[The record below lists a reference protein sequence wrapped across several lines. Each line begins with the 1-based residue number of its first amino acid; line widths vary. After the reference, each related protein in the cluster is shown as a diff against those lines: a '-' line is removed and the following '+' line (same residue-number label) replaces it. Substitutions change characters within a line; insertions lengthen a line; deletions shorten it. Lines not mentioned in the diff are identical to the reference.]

1 MKKVASIAVGLVRT
15 AIILTAIW
23 LIAEVIHFRVTGEYM
38 LYYRLWLRSA
48 ENAMEEIA
56 IINEVYNVRQARW
69 AIGFTAYFIPVIRF
83 LAFWAAACDAI
94 SAVHFGGRKRIALV
108 MLSIASGLTI
118 AVITLVP
125 TIF

>member
-83 LAFWAAACDAI
+83 LAFLAAACDAT
-94 SAVHFGGRKRIALV
+94 SAVRFGGRKRIVFA
-108 MLSIASGLTI
+108 MLSIASCLTI

>member
-83 LAFWAAACDAI
+83 LAFLAAACDAI
-94 SAVHFGGRKRIALV
+94 SAAHFGGRKRIALV

>member
-1 MKKVASIAVGLVRT
+1 MKRIASIAAGLVRT
-15 AIILTAIW
+15 VIILTAMW
-23 LIAEVIHFRVTGEYM
+23 LIAEVVHFRVTGEYM

-83 LAFWAAACDAI
+83 LAFLAAACDAT
-94 SAVHFGGRKRIALV
+94 SAVHVCMGLFHP
-108 MLSIASGLTI
+108 SISSPCI
-118 AVITLVP
+118 S
-125 TIF
+125 